1 MRRICCVCQ
10 RIEQEG
16 EWRSALFLSVDEMV
30 THGYCPE
37 CFDEAM
43 AAVEELM
50 GELVSGAQPLSGWS
64 SMQGQESRCV

>member
-43 AAVEELM
+43 AEIE
-50 GELVSGAQPLSGWS
+50 ELVSEVATGMRPLPNWS
-64 SMQGQESRCV
+64 SIQGQENRCV

>member
-16 EWRSALFLSVDEMV
+16 EWRSVLLLAEDELV

-37 CFDEAM
+37 CFEEAM
-43 AAVEELM
+43 AEVA
-50 GELVSGAQPLSGWS
+50 ELVGEWAGGALPSSGWS
-64 SMQGQESRCV
+64 TMQGQEGRCV

>member
-16 EWRSALFLSVDEMV
+16 EWRSDLFLSEDQMV

-37 CFDEAM
+37 CFGEAM
-43 AAVEELM
+43 AEVEELM
-50 GELVSGAQPLSGWS
+50 GEGVTGAQPLSGWS
-64 SMQGQESRCV
+64 TMQGQENRCV

>member
-1 MRRICCVCQ
+1 MRRVCCVCQ

-16 EWRSALFLSVDEMV
+16 EWLSALFLSVDEMV

-43 AAVEELM
+43 AEVEELV
-50 GELVSGAQPLSGWS
+50 GELATGARPSSGWS
-64 SMQGQESRCV
+64 IMPGQEGRCV

>member
-43 AAVEELM
+43 AEVEELI
-50 GELVSGAQPLSGWS
+50 GEWAGGVLPSSGWS
-64 SMQGQESRCV
+64 TMQRQENRCV